1 MARRGK
7 RFLAVLPESASR
19 GLRFM
24 RSGSHD
30 LSVASGRSNERY
42 RRAGLST
49 VVSIAARGVQVLT
62 ALVTVPLTL
71 HYLGP
76 QRYGM
81 WMVMSSLIA
90 MLGFADLGLGYGLL
104 NAVSGAHGRDDK
116 EEAALYVSSAFFTL
130 VAISIL
136 LVAAFAAVYTI
147 VPWARLFNVNMPLA
161 VAESGPAVALLFL
174 SFAVGLPLSVVSRVR
189 SGYQEGFIDSAWT
202 AAGNLLSLALVLLAV
217 AVRAGLPVLVLAM
230 AAGPLL
236 ATAMNG
242 VELFWRRFPWLRP
255 RWTAA
260 SRTAAYAVLGTGLY
274 FFVLQIAGAVAYQS
288 DSLVIAHVIGPNAVA
303 QYAIP
308 MKLFMMVPMIMGLL
322 YVSLWPAYAE
332 AFSRGDKNWAMV
344 TLRRSIWLAVLIGV
358 PSCAALVAVGKPLI
372 RLWVGSSVEPTI
384 LLLAAAGTWAA
395 LNCVGGAFAAFT
407 NGAGILR
414 FPALLSVIMMIG
426 NLGLSILLT
435 MKLGVSGVLWGSVVA
450 QVAFMLV
457 PMTAYL
463 IWRFRRTES
472 SSAV

>member
-1 MARRGK
+1 MGVKPFLAAVLETTRRG
-7 RFLAVLPESASR
+7 LQLT
-19 GLRFM
+19 

-30 LSVASGRSNERY
+30 LSLASGRSKERY

-49 VVSIAARGVQVLT
+49 VVSIAARAIQIFT
-62 ALVTVPLTL
+62 SLVTVPLTL

-116 EEAALYVSSAFFTL
+116 EEAARYVSSAFFAL

-136 LVAAFAAVYTI
+136 LLAAFAAGYTI
-147 VPWARLFNVNMPLA
+147 VPWGRLFNVSTPQA
-161 VAESGPAVALLFL
+161 VAEAGPAVAVLFL
-174 SFAVGLPLSVVSRVR
+174 SFALGLPLGVVSRVR

-230 AAGPLL
+230 QAGALL

-242 VELFWRRFPWLRP
+242 AELFWHRFPWLRP
-255 RWTAA
+255 RWSAG
-260 SRTAAYAVLGTGLY
+260 SRTAAHAVVGIGLY

-288 DSLVIAHVIGPNAVA
+288 DSLVLAHVIGPNAVA
-303 QYAIP
+303 QYAVP
-308 MKLFMMVPMIMGLL
+308 MKLFMMIPMILGLL

-332 AFSRGDKNWAMV
+332 AFARGDRNWAMV
-344 TLRRSIWLAVLIGV
+344 TLRRSIWTAVLIGV
-358 PSCAALVAVGKPLI
+358 PSCTALVAVGKPVI

-414 FPALLSVIMMIG
+414 LPAALSVLMMIG
-426 NLGLSILLT
+426 NLALSILLT
-435 MKLGVSGVLWGSVVA
+435 MRIGVSGVLWGSVIA

-457 PMTAYL
+457 PMTVYL
-463 IWRFRRTES
+463 VWRFRRAES
-472 SSAV
+472 SLVA

>member
-1 MARRGK
+1 
-7 RFLAVLPESASR
+7 
-19 GLRFM
+19 
-24 RSGSHD
+24 
-30 LSVASGRSNERY
+30 
-42 RRAGLST
+42 
-49 VVSIAARGVQVLT
+49 
-62 ALVTVPLTL
+62 
-71 HYLGP
+71 
-76 QRYGM
+76 
-81 WMVMSSLIA
+81 
-90 MLGFADLGLGYGLL
+90 
-104 NAVSGAHGRDDK
+104 
-116 EEAALYVSSAFFTL
+116 
-130 VAISIL
+130 
-136 LVAAFAAVYTI
+136 
-147 VPWARLFNVNMPLA
+147 
-161 VAESGPAVALLFL
+161 
-174 SFAVGLPLSVVSRVR
+174 
-189 SGYQEGFIDSAWT
+189 
-202 AAGNLLSLALVLLAV
+202 
-217 AVRAGLPVLVLAM
+217 
-230 AAGPLL
+230 
-236 ATAMNG
+236 
-242 VELFWRRFPWLRP
+242 
-255 RWTAA
+255 
-260 SRTAAYAVLGTGLY
+260 LGTGLY

-414 FPALLSVIMMIG
+414 LPALLSVIMMIG